1 MVRKIRVSRNGL
13 TQCPGCAA
21 HIKMATILAETTCP
35 FCNASLSTLKDE
47 TKSFLQ
53 SMSDSV
59 MTGRSALIAASL
71 MGLTACGNT
80 SSTADTIQKDT
91 VVEDIPNVQ
100 PYGIPP
106 DILFE
111 DTNEPS
117 DIVEPDIPAQ
127 PPYGIPPDDIV
138 EPEDT
143 ATPKDTAEPD
153 IPPQPPYGIPPDDI
167 QEPPEP
173 ADTSDASNSD
183 DASDAT
189 AKDIKKADAPL
200 PAPVYGAPPSP
211 KDAE

>member
-35 FCNASLSTLKDE
+35 FCNANLSTLKDE
-47 TKSFLQ
+47 TKGFLQ

-80 SSTADTIQKDT
+80 SSTVDTIQKDT

-106 DILFE
+106 DI
-111 DTNEPS
+111 T
-117 DIVEPDIPAQ
+117 VEPDIPPQ

-173 ADTSDASNSD
+173 TDTSDASSSD